1 MKTKLYASLAVS
13 ALALGFAGN
22 AAASTI
28 GCSSGTTD
36 DVNWDISGKV
46 DPSFDCLILE
56 PLNDNVND
64 SEAVVNGAEFFG
76 FKDWEFDG
84 KIEENKVL
92 PENPDFQDYFKNDSS
107 FFTFTVFDDGLD
119 NQDNPIFLSGTFTW
133 IGNPDVA
140 QDYDFMF
147 VFKDGG
153 STNLVAYRIDMDNLL
168 AQTATNGLAAQTGTY
183 DTPFLFPPFVQQHGN
198 VTQKDISHISVYY
211 RENGF
216 ENGQIIPEPATLGLL
231 GIGLFGLGMA
241 SYRRRRLAS
250 TEV

>member
-13 ALALGFAGN
+13 ALALAFAGN

-28 GCSSGTTD
+28 NTGPSDCTNFD
-36 DVNWDISGKV
+36 PDISEKV
-46 DPSFDCLILE
+46 SPITACQILQPLDGQENDSVGGDPSGWIV
-56 PLNDNVND
+56 NV
-64 SEAVVNGAEFFG
+64 EEFFG
-76 FKDWEFDG
+76 FEDWSFDG
-84 KIEENKVL
+84 KFDDIG
-92 PENPDFQDYFKNDSS
+92 KNDQVDGSQY
-107 FFTFTVFDDGLD
+107 FTF
-119 NQDNPIFLSGTFTW
+119 SGDEQSGSFTW
-133 IGNPDVA
+133 AGDSVA

-153 STNLVAYRIDMDNLL
+153 STNLVAYRIDMENLL
-168 AQTATNGLAAQTGTY
+168 ARTATNGLAAQTGTY
-183 DTPFLFPPFVQQHGN
+183 DTPFLFPPFVQQDGD